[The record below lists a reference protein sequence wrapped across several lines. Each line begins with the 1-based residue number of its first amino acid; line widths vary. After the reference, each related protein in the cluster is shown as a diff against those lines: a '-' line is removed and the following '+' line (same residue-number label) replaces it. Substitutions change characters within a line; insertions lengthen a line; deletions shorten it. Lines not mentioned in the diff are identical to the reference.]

1 MTFEE
6 ALENLNSIKD
16 KLDLGEVA
24 LDESLKLYEESVKYT
39 KICLDLLK
47 ETEGKVVAIKEEVD
61 KLVEKPFNATEE

>member
-1 MTFEE
+1 MKFEE
-6 ALENLNSIKD
+6 ALENLNSIKE
-16 KLDLGEVA
+16 KLDLGDITLE
-24 LDESLKLYEESVKYT
+24 ESLKLYEESVKYT

>member
-16 KLDLGEVA
+16 KLDLGEVT